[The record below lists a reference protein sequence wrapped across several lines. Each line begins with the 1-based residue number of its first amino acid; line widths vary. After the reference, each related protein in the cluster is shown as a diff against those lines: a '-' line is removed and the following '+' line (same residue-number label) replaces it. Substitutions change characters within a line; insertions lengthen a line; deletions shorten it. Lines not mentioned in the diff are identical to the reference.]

1 MLRISEDL
9 WQAPLQTCWS
19 PEDSRRIAQESRDH
33 VDRMFG
39 IVNAI
44 IGNGNNYSSGNGNNY
59 SKISQ
64 ESNTSIETT
73 PISNRDEKEVCT
85 IMPYVAVLWYI

>member
-1 MLRISEDL
+1 MLIIDDDL

-33 VDRMFG
+33 IDRMFG
-39 IVNAI
+39 IVNVI
-44 IGNGNNYSSGNGNNY
+44 TGNGNNYSQ
-59 SKISQ
+59 IRQ

-73 PISNRDEKEVCT
+73 PISNRDEEVCT
-85 IMPYVAVLWYI
+85 IMPYVTVLWYI

>member
-1 MLRISEDL
+1 MLIIDDDL

-44 IGNGNNYSSGNGNNY
+44 IGNGNNYSQ
-59 SKISQ
+59 ISQ
-64 ESNTSIETT
+64 ESNASIETA
-73 PISNRDEKEVCT
+73 PISNNNRDKEVCT
-85 IMPYVAVLWYI
+85 IMPYVTVLWYI

>member
-1 MLRISEDL
+1 MLIIDDDL
-9 WQAPLQTCWS
+9 WQAPLQTCCS
-19 PEDSRRIAQESRDH
+19 PKDSRRIAQESRDH

-44 IGNGNNYSSGNGNNY
+44 IGNGNDYSQTT
-59 SKISQ
+59 Q

-73 PISNRDEKEVCT
+73 PISNRDEEVCT
-85 IMPYVAVLWYI
+85 IMPYVTVLWYI

>member
-1 MLRISEDL
+1 MLIIDDDL
-9 WQAPLQTCWS
+9 WQAPLQTCCS
-19 PEDSRRIAQESRDH
+19 PKDSRRIAQESRDH

-44 IGNGNNYSSGNGNNY
+44 IGNENNYSSGNGNDY
-59 SKISQ
+59 SQTTQ

-73 PISNRDEKEVCT
+73 PISNRDEEVCT
-85 IMPYVAVLWYI
+85 IMPYVTVLWYI

>member
-1 MLRISEDL
+1 MLIIDDDL

-19 PEDSRRIAQESRDH
+19 PEDCRRIEQESRDH

-44 IGNGNNYSSGNGNNY
+44 IGNENNYSSCNGNNY
-59 SKISQ
+59 SQIAQ

-73 PISNRDEKEVCT
+73 PISNREEEVCT
-85 IMPYVAVLWYI
+85 IKPYVTVLWYI

>member
-1 MLRISEDL
+1 MLIIDDDL
-9 WQAPLQTCWS
+9 WQAPLQTCCS
-19 PEDSRRIAQESRDH
+19 PKDSRRIAQESRDH

-44 IGNGNNYSSGNGNNY
+44 IGNGNDYSQTT
-59 SKISQ
+59 Q

-73 PISNRDEKEVCT
+73 PISNREEVCT
-85 IMPYVAVLWYI
+85 IMPYVTVLWYI

>member
-1 MLRISEDL
+1 MLIIDDDL
-9 WQAPLQTCWS
+9 WQAPLQTCCS
-19 PEDSRRIAQESRDH
+19 PKDSRRIAQESRDH

-44 IGNGNNYSSGNGNNY
+44 IGNGNNYSQTT
-59 SKISQ
+59 Q

-73 PISNRDEKEVCT
+73 PISNRDEEVCT
-85 IMPYVAVLWYI
+85 IMPYVTVLWYI

>member
-1 MLRISEDL
+1 MLIIDDDL
-9 WQAPLQTCWS
+9 WQAPLQTCCS
-19 PEDSRRIAQESRDH
+19 PKDSRRIAQESRDH

-44 IGNGNNYSSGNGNNY
+44 IGNGNNYSQ
-59 SKISQ
+59 ISQ

-73 PISNRDEKEVCT
+73 PISNRDEKEVCA
-85 IMPYVAVLWYI
+85 IMPYVTVLWYI